1 MNPVDHVSRPICG
14 ASWVHQFVD
23 DLPQLLLRTSKRF
36 TPSAKEVDRRTD
48 AQARDQAVHFRNEFS
63 RTLWPKVSAKDWGAS
78 WLVPPNWRSAAQ
90 CPAKRSDHVGLLVA
104 KIASQNRVVWN
115 LDDQLIGFFLIE
127 RRLESAKEIR
137 VVEVRSADD
146 EELPHRL
153 NIE

>member
-1 MNPVDHVSRPICG
+1 MNPVDYFCRSICG
-14 ASWVHQFVD
+14 TSWVHQFVD
-23 DLPQLLLRTSKRF
+23 DHPQLLLRTSKRF
-36 TPSAKEVDRRTD
+36 ASSAEQVDRRTD

-63 RTLWPKVSAKDWGAS
+63 RTHWPKVAAKDWGSS

-90 CPAKRSDHVGLLVA
+90 GPAKRADHVGLLVV
-104 KIASQNRVVWN
+104 KIAAQNRVVWD
-115 LDDQLIGFFLIE
+115 LDDQLIGLLLIE
-127 RRLESAKEIR
+127 RRLESAKEIS